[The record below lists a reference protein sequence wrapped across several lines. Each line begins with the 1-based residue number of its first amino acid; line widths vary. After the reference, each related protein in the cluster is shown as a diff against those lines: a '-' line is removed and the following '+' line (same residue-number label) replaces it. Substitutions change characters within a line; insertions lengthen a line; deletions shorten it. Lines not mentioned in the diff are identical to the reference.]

1 MEGTDIISLLHAE
14 GCSCVICKGAETR
27 IYRRRGVIDLFELY
41 EGDPGFMHGARLADK
56 VIGKGA
62 AALVALGGMAEVYAD
77 LISTPALTVLRQTG
91 IPTRFGQEVPYII
104 NRKKDGRCPL
114 ETACDGLDT
123 PEEMLPA
130 IRAFVERMRS

>member
-14 GCSCVICKGAETR
+14 DCSCVIQKGAETR

-41 EGDPGFMHGARLADK
+41 EGDPGFMRGARLADK

-62 AALVALGGMAEVYAD
+62 AALAALGGMAEVYAD
-77 LISTPALTVLRQTG
+77 LISTPALTVLRQAG
-91 IPTRFGQEVPYII
+91 IPTR
-104 NRKKDGRCPL
+104 PL
-114 ETACDGLDT
+114 ETACDSLDT

-130 IRAFVERMRS
+130 IRAFVERMKRTF